1 MAGLWLGGFH
11 TLTWAME
18 GTAEL
23 PTPSANQ
30 GVVQDDPKLTL
41 SPETEAYNQLPNCN
55 PKEPDRT
62 QELGRTQILPE
73 GMWW

>member
-1 MAGLWLGGFH
+1 MGDGRHGGV
-11 TLTWAME
+11 AY
-18 GTAEL
+18 
-23 PTPSANQ
+23 SVRNQ